1 MNQHLSIKNIK
12 NPPKNAINAGFKKI
26 SSISINTKKYYFF
39 IIRNEKVDSS
49 IPFIG
54 TSNDAGHSK
63 VTLFHFGTGYKGLTP
78 NCKDVSFG
86 SCRLH
91 WH

>member
-12 NPPKNAINAGFKKI
+12 NPPKNGINTGFKKI

-54 TSNDAGHSK
+54 TSFKKDRKAQGFAIFSIERSFHRRESK
-63 VTLFHFGTGYKGLTP
+63 SH
-78 NCKDVSFG
+78 
-86 SCRLH
+86 
-91 WH
+91 